1 MNTDYLWNNVR
12 VLGGAYGSSGKLR
25 STDGYFAYTSYRD
38 PNIRKTLDFYDGA
51 ASNMLEE
58 AKKLKANPKG
68 LEKSIIS
75 TIGSFDGGSMSPEEI
90 GSISFSQWLT
100 GTNPSAEEKTRQEI
114 LDTKPEDLEKFAEK
128 LKSEATDFSVAV
140 VTSKS
145 SYEEAVK
152 NGIELKMVNVIHDFE
167 MGKIAG
173 DTSN

>member
-1 MNTDYLWNNVR
+1 MFECYEVLTDQVVN
-12 VLGGAYGSSGKLR
+12 
-25 STDGYFAYTSYRD
+25 
-38 PNIRKTLDFYDGA
+38 YDRLMDISRLLA
-51 ASNMLEE
+51 IATHMLEE